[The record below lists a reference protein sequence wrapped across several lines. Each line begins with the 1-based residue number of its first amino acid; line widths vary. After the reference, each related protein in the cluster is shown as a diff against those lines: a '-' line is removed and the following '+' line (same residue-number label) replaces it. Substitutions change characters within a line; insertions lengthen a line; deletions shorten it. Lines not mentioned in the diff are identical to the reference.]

1 MLNHR
6 VIELCSMMNTKRPGH
21 YDYICLE
28 MLLSVTWQDHA
39 RFHSLVCCLVLIV

>member
-6 VIELCSMMNTKRPGH
+6 VIELCSMMNTKRPSH

-28 MLLSVTWQDHA
+28 MLLS
-39 RFHSLVCCLVLIV
+39 I